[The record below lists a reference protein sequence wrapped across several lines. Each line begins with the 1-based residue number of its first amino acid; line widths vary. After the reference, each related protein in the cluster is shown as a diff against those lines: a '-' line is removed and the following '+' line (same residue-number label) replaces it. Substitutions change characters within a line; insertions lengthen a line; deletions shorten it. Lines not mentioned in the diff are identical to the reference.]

1 LIREKT
7 AEVEPAPD
15 IAVQHTTVGAGYVY
29 SRKQRKQGR
38 IDMSTEKTESQI
50 IPSLWRTNRFVY
62 IPKGMKWLIFLLGIA
77 WHGWAQ
83 NVVKPLQLNLPPAAM
98 PFAPEHYYISDVIDD
113 RKDKKAVAWLLPE
126 SPTTAQATVTQPI
139 DLTGGG
145 LYAIGQFV
153 RQSLPRN
160 TRLKPV
166 VVRLKECM
174 ITESVAEKGR
184 VEGRIVIRLSFD
196 LKRDEEI
203 VHLTEYRGG
212 ARYNRPSHQL
222 VSVEPTFQKAMV
234 DAFVYL
240 NTWMNRAISRNEKLA
255 KGINV
260 FFDDYNQ
267 STEDGDTLFY
277 NPIRPLAWSDFRAT
291 RNRPS
296 KYVASVFPSFSYEG
310 RSEVRNGIIHIY
322 LTTKVFVLR
331 NSSWVKEGEQD
342 AYGLNHEQRHF
353 DIVKVV
359 VERFK
364 RKIRSESLSLKSYN
378 SEIQYEYI
386 ESFRE
391 MNTLQEQYD
400 GETQH
405 GLDHAAQ
412 ERWNRR
418 LDEELRKY
426 AVKKD

>member
-1 LIREKT
+1 M
-7 AEVEPAPD
+7 
-15 IAVQHTTVGAGYVY
+15 
-29 SRKQRKQGR
+29 
-38 IDMSTEKTESQI
+38 DMSTNKTERQLN
-50 IPSLWRTNRFVY
+50 PSLRTTNRFAHL
-62 IPKGMKWLIFLLGIA
+62 PKGMCCLIFLLGIA

-98 PFAPEHYYISDVIDD
+98 PFTPEHYYISDVIDD

-126 SPTTAQATVTQPI
+126 SPAAAQATMTQPI

-160 TRLKPV
+160 VRLKPV
-166 VVRLKECM
+166 VVRVKECV

-196 LKRDEEI
+196 LKREEEI
-203 VHLTEYRGG
+203 VHLIEYRGG

-222 VSVEPTFQKAMV
+222 LSVEPTFQKAML

-240 NTWMNRAISRNEKLA
+240 NTWMNREISRNEKLA
-255 KGINV
+255 KGIRV
-260 FFDDYNQ
+260 IFDDYTQN
-267 STEDGDTLFY
+267 TEEDDTLFY
-277 NPIRPLAWSDFRAT
+277 NPIRPLAWSDFRGT
-291 RNRPS
+291 LNRSS
-296 KYVASVFPSFSYEG
+296 KYAASVFPSFSYEG
-310 RSEVRNGIIHIY
+310 RSEVRNGIVHIY
-322 LTTKVFVLR
+322 LTTKVFVIR
-331 NSSWVKEGEQD
+331 NSSWVKEGARD
-342 AYGLNHEQRHF
+342 DYALNHEQRHF
-353 DIVKVV
+353 DIVKLV

-364 RKIRSESLSLKSYN
+364 QKIRPDSLSLKTYS

-400 GETQH
+400 EETRH
-405 GLDHAAQ
+405 SLDHTAQ

-418 LDEELRKY
+418 LDDELRKY